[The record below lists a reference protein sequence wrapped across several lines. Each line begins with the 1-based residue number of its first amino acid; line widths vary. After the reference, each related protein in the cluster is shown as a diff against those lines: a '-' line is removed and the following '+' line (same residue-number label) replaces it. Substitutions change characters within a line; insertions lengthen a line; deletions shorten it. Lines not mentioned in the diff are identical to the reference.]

1 MDIRAQVYGCYG
13 VFRKEVMRVIRIWP
27 QSLLP
32 SPITMVLYF
41 LIFGHVIGSRVGTM
55 DGVSYI
61 RFIMPGLVMMAIILN
76 SYSNVVSSFFGS
88 KFNRSIEE
96 LLVSPLGS
104 SFIMLG
110 FIGGG
115 VFRGL
120 LVGCIVLGVGIL
132 FTHSAIAHGFLM
144 VLVMVLCSSL
154 FALAGILNGIIAQK
168 FDDTAIVTTFILT
181 PLIYLGGVF
190 YSTSL
195 LSPFWQKLTLLDPIL
210 YTVELFRYCILGL
223 NSHLV
228 FGAVMM
234 IVVLWFLL
242 FFTCWTLLQRG
253 FRIKS

>member
-1 MDIRAQVYGCYG
+1 MNMKVQIYGCYG
-13 VFRKEVMRVIRIWP
+13 IIRKEIIRVLRIWP

-41 LIFGHVIGSRVGTM
+41 LIFGHVIGSRIGTM
-55 DGVSYI
+55 EGVSYI
-61 RFIMPGLVMMAIILN
+61 HFIMPGLVMMAMILN

-96 LLVSPLGS
+96 LLVSPLKNVVII
-104 SFIMLG
+104 FG
-110 FIGGG
+110 FMVGGM
-115 VFRGL
+115 FRGL
-120 LVGCIVLGVGIL
+120 LVGSIVLLVGL
-132 FTHSAIAHGFLM
+132 CFTHATIAHGFLM
-144 VLVMVLCSSL
+144 FVVMVLCSSL
-154 FALAGILNGIIAQK
+154 FTLAGLLNGIIAQK
-168 FDDTAIVTTFILT
+168 FDDISIVPTFVLT

-195 LSPFWQKLTLLDPIL
+195 LSPFWHKLTLFDPIY
-210 YTVELFRYCILGL
+210 YTIELFRYSILGL